1 MFGAISFQ
9 PTHIESLNSRNMK
22 KVFVFCIGGTGIRV
36 MKSITM
42 LMAGGMSTNG
52 YTVVPVILD
61 PHLDL
66 EEKKRLHSLIDGYED
81 IYKKSINNG
90 TSTLNHLD
98 GFFNSEIKT
107 LPEICNQTN
116 DTQQA
121 TGTKEKFRS
130 YINLANLGADD
141 INNYFVETLFSTKNL
156 DNPLSV
162 GFKGNPNVGTV
173 VLGDII
179 EGATWFKDFK
189 THCEKDDRV
198 FIISSIFGGTGASGY
213 PLLEKKIRF
222 AENEPTVKNAV
233 MGAVT
238 VLPYYGLKDPTTTG
252 SDIDSAN
259 FYTKTKAALAYYDGT
274 VKSDYLYYIGEKSL
288 KQVYDNDEKKQ
299 DDKANFIELVAAS
312 ALFDFLK
319 RERPDQ
325 QQYLTRAIES
335 DQESLD
341 LISLGRGYK
350 DIVKSVSDY
359 MLLRNFIKILPS
371 EKYFPLI
378 KNRGFN
384 EKFYKD
390 APFQTLLRFTDIYYQ
405 WYIELAQNKRAFAP
419 LHYENTKQMSG
430 WIKGVELDAKD
441 DSYYLLSMI
450 KASNQ
455 DKSKDHS
462 NTFRHFLKFAYDA
475 IDIYTNKIYS

>member
-1 MFGAISFQ
+1 
-9 PTHIESLNSRNMK
+9 MK

-66 EEKKRLHSLIDGYED
+66 EEKKNLHSLIDSYKDVYE
-81 IYKKSINNG
+81 KSINNG

-98 GFFNSEIKT
+98 GFFNSEIRT
-107 LPEICNQTN
+107 INELNNQTN
-116 DTQQA
+116 DTQQNV
-121 TGTKEKFRS
+121 GSKEKFRS
-130 YINLANLGADD
+130 YIELANLGADD
-141 INNYFVETLFSTKNL
+141 LNNYLVETLFSTKNL

-173 VLGDII
+173 VLGEMI
-179 EGATWFKDFK
+179 EGADWFKAFK
-189 THCEKDDRV
+189 HHCEKGDRV

-213 PLLEKKIRF
+213 PLLEKKIRL
-222 AENEPTVKNAV
+222 AENEPAVKNAL

-238 VLPYYGLKDPTTTG
+238 VLPYYGLKDPSTTG

-259 FYTKTKAALAYYDGT
+259 FYTKTKAALAYYQGT
-274 VKSDYLYYIGEKSL
+274 VKSDYLYYVGEKSL

-319 RERPDQ
+319 REKPDNQ
-325 QQYLTRAIES
+325 QFFTRAIES
-335 DQESLD
+335 DEESLD
-341 LISLGRGYK
+341 LVSLGRGYK
-350 DIVKSVSDY
+350 DIVKSVSDF
-359 MLLRNFIKILPS
+359 MLLRNFVVSLPS
-371 EKYFPLI
+371 EKFFPLS

-384 EKFYKD
+384 EQFYKD
-390 APFQTLLRFTDIYYQ
+390 SEFQALNRFTEIYYR
-405 WYIELAQNKRAFAP
+405 WYTELAQNKRAFAP
-419 LHYENTKQMSG
+419 LHYDNTKQMAG
-430 WIKGVELDAKD
+430 WIKSIELDAKD

-450 KASNQ
+450 QASNQ

-462 NTFRHFLKFAYDA
+462 NKFRFFLKFAYDA
-475 IDIYTNKIYS
+475 IDKYTSKINK

>member
-1 MFGAISFQ
+1 
-9 PTHIESLNSRNMK
+9 MK

-52 YTVVPVILD
+52 YTVIPVILD

-66 EEKKRLHSLIDGYED
+66 EEKKNLHSLIDS
-81 IYKKSINNG
+81 YKDVYAKSINNG
-90 TSTLNHLD
+90 NSTLNHLD
-98 GFFNSEIKT
+98 GFFNSEIRT
-107 LPEICNQTN
+107 INELNNQTN
-116 DTQQA
+116 DTQQNS
-121 TGTKEKFRS
+121 GSKEKFRS
-130 YINLANLGADD
+130 YIQLANLDTHD
-141 INNYFVETLFSTKNL
+141 LNNYLVETLFSTKNL
-156 DNPLSV
+156 EAPLSV

-173 VLGDII
+173 VLGEMI
-179 EGATWFKDFK
+179 EGADWFKAFK
-189 THCEKDDRV
+189 QHCEKDDRV

-213 PLLEKKIRF
+213 PLLEKKIRM
-222 AENEPTVKNAV
+222 AQNEPTVKNAI

-238 VLPYYGLKDPTTTG
+238 VLPYYGLKDPATTG

-259 FYTKTKAALAYYDGT
+259 FYTKTKAALAYYHGT

-312 ALFDFLK
+312 ALFDFLNRGK
-319 RERPDQ
+319 PDNQ
-325 QQYLTRAIES
+325 QFMTRAIES

-341 LISLGRGYK
+341 FVSLGKGYK
-350 DIVKSVSDY
+350 GIVKSVADY
-359 MLLRNFIKILPS
+359 MLLRNLINSLPS
-371 EKYFPLI
+371 ERFFPLV

-384 EKFYKD
+384 EEFYKD
-390 APFQTLLRFTDIYYQ
+390 SAFQALKRFTDIYFR
-405 WYIELAQNKRAFAP
+405 WYSELAQNKRAFAP
-419 LHYENTKQMSG
+419 LNYDSTKQMGG
-430 WIKGVELDAKD
+430 WIKGIELDAKD

-450 KASNQ
+450 QASNQ

-462 NTFRHFLKFAYDA
+462 NTFRFFLKFAYDA
-475 IDIYTNKIYS
+475 IDKYTTKINK